1 MTMKSAAVLALALC
15 STIATAQSVSYSKKN
30 GSVEIIST
38 SDKLA
43 FSIAS
48 VVGQNR
54 CELEGTAERID
65 ADRFGYTSDDM
76 ADKCVALLNTRGGK
90 LTVTTKGCESQCG
103 SNAAG
108 SMDGTYTKAK

>member
-1 MTMKSAAVLALALC
+1 MTMKSVTTLALAFC
-15 STIATAQSVSYSKKN
+15 CTIATAQPISYAKKN
-30 GSVEIIST
+30 GSVDIT
-38 SDKLA
+38 RTGDKLV

-76 ADKCVALLNTRGGK
+76 DDKCVALLNTKGGK
-90 LTVTTKGCESQCG
+90 LAVTTKGCESQCG
-103 SNAAG
+103 MNAAG